1 MMKAKTVMSSMT
13 ETVIDLGFCRRG
25 IISEGSRPHRADDLD
40 RAALSDITA
49 TEPTQSYIADFV
61 TLAQL
66 RGQRGTS
73 VRRILVRGVNA
84 PLSPEAKK
92 ILSPHLHP
100 PFKKLLFFACFRFLI
115 FHPFSRRSADPICP
129 YVRTP
134 IHRGTCPMAQQARQA
149 KHTFL
154 D

>member
-25 IISEGSRPHRADDLD
+25 IISEGSRPHRADNLD

-61 TLAQL
+61 SLAQL

-73 VRRILVRGVNA
+73 VRRIWLGG
-84 PLSPEAKK
+84 SMPEAEK
-92 ILSPHLHP
+92 ILSPPPPPPPHSENCSFLHV
-100 PFKKLLFFACFRFLI
+100 FAF
-115 FHPFSRRSADPICP
+115 
-129 YVRTP
+129 
-134 IHRGTCPMAQQARQA
+134 
-149 KHTFL
+149 
-154 D
+154 